1 MDIYKIICVKT
12 DKIEKG
18 IKELED
24 LICSVDKKITKQI
37 FEKCNKNID
46 TVTDNIKELEEVF
59 NEMSKIINK
68 SSITI
73 HEILTLSLI

>member
-37 FEKCNKNID
+37 FEKCNKNLD